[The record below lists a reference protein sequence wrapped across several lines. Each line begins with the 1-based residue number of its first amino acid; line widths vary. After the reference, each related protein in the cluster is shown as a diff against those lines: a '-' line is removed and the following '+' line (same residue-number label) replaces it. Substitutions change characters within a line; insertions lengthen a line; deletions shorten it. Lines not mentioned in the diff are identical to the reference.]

1 MDREMVQGPGQHSSV
16 IRTALIAVFMA
27 CALAGQAAWASGE
40 TDAALQAYRDG
51 NYPAAI
57 KIWRKLAANDNPD
70 AQYALGVAYL
80 KGHGIAR
87 DPRKAM
93 RWFQMAAKSGHRLAQ
108 ALVAYQAGAF
118 DTAVTLWKRG
128 AERGTTDAQYALG
141 LVLLKGQGVKSNAKQ
156 SLQWFKIAA
165 KAGNTAAMF
174 NLGGMYW
181 EGIGTTAD
189 ATMAV
194 YWWNRAAEK
203 RDPASQFNLGLAY
216 YFGRGVARNAAQA
229 TFWIQ
234 MAETNGYLGAR
245 SALGLMQRGM
255 LIGGLHLR
263 PGDDAVAGGIAALE
277 TSRHESIAISGA
289 GMTSQQ
295 PVATTKTPDDASP
308 QAKTEQAAA
317 DEPEAM
323 RQLQNKLTTANAL
336 NVELRKQLDTAAT
349 TNHALEQ
356 QRKQLNN
363 SLTTVKATNTTL
375 VEENKT
381 LSKKLAT
388 ATARGTQLRQE
399 LNIANKVTNPAL
411 VEKNETLSK
420 KLATATA
427 RGTQL
432 RQELMVAKAA
442 TQTLE
447 KQYQKLTATVAAAN
461 ATNAAL
467 VNENKALSR
476 RDSTLQQQRAQEEK
490 DEVSLNLQLEN
501 LTTAYNALEDTNK
514 AILNEKLVLTTNLKS
529 LTQQLAIQTNEKT
542 ELNQKKNE
550 LHVRITELQTRL
562 DNDRAT
568 LNEQIATLTKT
579 HQALETTNISLIE
592 KKKMLETRNDDL
604 QSLLEKSKASTAVLA
619 TQIDRL
625 KERQQEIIAS
635 EKTLTAQK
643 VLLEQ
648 TLDQQRLS
656 AELLETENISLINR
670 VQLFEKQAAAS
681 VAKANE
687 SGATKQPL
695 TQPDSQPER
704 STPSAEAIDN
714 FNNALTLMTQGRPDE
729 AIAVYEGLIK
739 AFPQFPQ
746 PYNNLASVFA
756 SLGNLERAESLL
768 RQGLELDDRYRLLR
782 KNLGS
787 LLIHRASRIYRQAID
802 GAKDKN
808 VPAKKEAIALQ
819 AFDMMSPL
827 Q

>member
-1 MDREMVQGPGQHSSV
+1 MVQGPGQHSSV

-399 LNIANKVTNPAL
+399 L
-411 VEKNETLSK
+411 
-420 KLATATA
+420 
-427 RGTQL
+427 
-432 RQELMVAKAA
+432 MVAKAA

-592 KKKMLETRNDDL
+592 KKKMLQTRNDDL
-604 QSLLEKSKASTAVLA
+604 QSLLEKSKASTAALA

>member
-356 QRKQLNN
+356 QRTQLNN

-399 LNIANKVTNPAL
+399 L
-411 VEKNETLSK
+411 
-420 KLATATA
+420 
-427 RGTQL
+427 
-432 RQELMVAKAA
+432 MVAKAA

-447 KQYQKLTATVAAAN
+447 KQL
-461 ATNAAL
+461 
-467 VNENKALSR
+467 
-476 RDSTLQQQRAQEEK
+476 
-490 DEVSLNLQLEN
+490 
-501 LTTAYNALEDTNK
+501 
-514 AILNEKLVLTTNLKS
+514 
-529 LTQQLAIQTNEKT
+529 
-542 ELNQKKNE
+542 
-550 LHVRITELQTRL
+550 
-562 DNDRAT
+562 
-568 LNEQIATLTKT
+568 
-579 HQALETTNISLIE
+579 SLIH
-592 KKKMLETRNDDL
+592 
-604 QSLLEKSKASTAVLA
+604 
-619 TQIDRL
+619 I
-625 KERQQEIIAS
+625 
-635 EKTLTAQK
+635 
-643 VLLEQ
+643 
-648 TLDQQRLS
+648 
-656 AELLETENISLINR
+656 
-670 VQLFEKQAAAS
+670 
-681 VAKANE
+681 
-687 SGATKQPL
+687 
-695 TQPDSQPER
+695 
-704 STPSAEAIDN
+704 
-714 FNNALTLMTQGRPDE
+714 
-729 AIAVYEGLIK
+729 
-739 AFPQFPQ
+739 
-746 PYNNLASVFA
+746 
-756 SLGNLERAESLL
+756 
-768 RQGLELDDRYRLLR
+768 
-782 KNLGS
+782 
-787 LLIHRASRIYRQAID
+787 
-802 GAKDKN
+802 
-808 VPAKKEAIALQ
+808 
-819 AFDMMSPL
+819 
-827 Q
+827 

>member
-1 MDREMVQGPGQHSSV
+1 
-16 IRTALIAVFMA
+16 
-27 CALAGQAAWASGE
+27 
-40 TDAALQAYRDG
+40 
-51 NYPAAI
+51 
-57 KIWRKLAANDNPD
+57 
-70 AQYALGVAYL
+70 
-80 KGHGIAR
+80 
-87 DPRKAM
+87 M

-501 LTTAYNALEDTNK
+501 LSTAYNALEDTNK

-592 KKKMLETRNDDL
+592 KKKMLQTRNDDL
-604 QSLLEKSKASTAVLA
+604 QSLLEKSKASTAALA
-619 TQIDRL
+619 TQTDRL

>member
-1 MDREMVQGPGQHSSV
+1 MVGQNQTPMV
-16 IRTALIAVFMA
+16 I
-27 CALAGQAAWASGE
+27 E
-40 TDAALQAYRDG
+40 TVDLQE
-51 NYPAAI
+51 P
-57 KIWRKLAANDNPD
+57 
-70 AQYALGVAYL
+70 
-80 KGHGIAR
+80 
-87 DPRKAM
+87 
-93 RWFQMAAKSGHRLAQ
+93 
-108 ALVAYQAGAF
+108 
-118 DTAVTLWKRG
+118 
-128 AERGTTDAQYALG
+128 
-141 LVLLKGQGVKSNAKQ
+141 
-156 SLQWFKIAA
+156 
-165 KAGNTAAMF
+165 
-174 NLGGMYW
+174 W

-216 YFGRGVARNAAQA
+216 YFGRGVARNPAQA

-317 DEPEAM
+317 DEPEAT

-363 SLTTVKATNTTL
+363 NLTTVKATNTTL

-501 LTTAYNALEDTNK
+501 LSTAYNALEDTNK

-604 QSLLEKSKASTAVLA
+604 QSLLEKSKASTAALA

>member
-1 MDREMVQGPGQHSSV
+1 MVQGPGQHSSV

-80 KGHGIAR
+80 KGHGITR
-87 DPRKAM
+87 DTRKAM
-93 RWFQMAAKSGHRLAQ
+93 RWFQMAAKSGHRLAE

-128 AERGTTDAQYALG
+128 AERGATDAQYALG

-216 YFGRGVARNAAQA
+216 YFGRGVARNPAQA

-245 SALGLMQRGM
+245 SALGLIQRGM

-289 GMTSQQ
+289 GMASQQ
-295 PVATTKTPDDASP
+295 PVATAKTPGNTPP
-308 QAKTEQAAA
+308 QAKAKQAAA
-317 DEPEAM
+317 GDPEAM
-323 RQLQNKLTTANAL
+323 RQLQKKLTTTNAL
-336 NVELRKQLDTAAT
+336 NVELRKKLGTAAT
-349 TNHALEQ
+349 TNNALEQ

-363 SLTTVKATNTTL
+363 SLTTVKANNTTL

-381 LSKKLAT
+381 LSKKLVT
-388 ATARGTQLRQE
+388 AIARDTQLRQE
-399 LNIANKVTNPAL
+399 LNIANTVTNAAL
-411 VEKNETLSK
+411 AEQNKTLSK
-420 KLATATA
+420 KLVTAIA
-427 RGTQL
+427 RDTQL

-442 TQTLE
+442 AQTFE

-476 RDSTLQQQRAQEEK
+476 RGSTLQQQRVQEEK
-490 DEVSLNLQLEN
+490 HEISLNLQLGN
-501 LTTAYNALEDTNK
+501 LTTAYAALEDTNK

-529 LTQQLAIQTNEKT
+529 LTQQLAIQANEKT

-568 LNEQIATLTKT
+568 LNKQIATLTKT
-579 HQALETTNISLIE
+579 HQALETTNITLIE

-604 QSLLEKSKASTAVLA
+604 QSLLEKSNASTAVLA

-625 KERQQEIIAS
+625 KERQREIIAS
-635 EKTLTAQK
+635 EKALTAQK

-670 VQLFEKQAAAS
+670 VQLFEKQEAAS

-687 SGATKQPL
+687 SGATKQAL

-704 STPSAEAIDN
+704 STPPAEAIDK
-714 FNNALTLMTQGRPDE
+714 FNNGLTLMTQGRPDE
-729 AIAVYEGLIK
+729 AITVYEGLIK
-739 AFPQFPQ
+739 VFPQFPQ

-768 RQGLELDDRYRLLR
+768 RQGLELDDQYRLLR

-802 GAKDKN
+802 GAKDEN
-808 VPAKKEAIALQ
+808 VPAKREPIALQ
-819 AFDMMSPL
+819 AFDMLSPL

>member
-399 LNIANKVTNPAL
+399 L
-411 VEKNETLSK
+411 
-420 KLATATA
+420 
-427 RGTQL
+427 
-432 RQELMVAKAA
+432 MVAKAA

-447 KQYQKLTATVAAAN
+447 KQNQKLTATVAAAN

-501 LTTAYNALEDTNK
+501 LSTAYNALEDTNK

-592 KKKMLETRNDDL
+592 KKKMLESRNDDL
-604 QSLLEKSKASTAVLA
+604 QGLLEKSKASTAALA

-787 LLIHRASRIYRQAID
+787 LLIHRASRIYRQAIE

>member
-1 MDREMVQGPGQHSSV
+1 M
-16 IRTALIAVFMA
+16 
-27 CALAGQAAWASGE
+27 
-40 TDAALQAYRDG
+40 
-51 NYPAAI
+51 
-57 KIWRKLAANDNPD
+57 
-70 AQYALGVAYL
+70 
-80 KGHGIAR
+80 
-87 DPRKAM
+87 
-93 RWFQMAAKSGHRLAQ
+93 
-108 ALVAYQAGAF
+108 
-118 DTAVTLWKRG
+118 
-128 AERGTTDAQYALG
+128 
-141 LVLLKGQGVKSNAKQ
+141 
-156 SLQWFKIAA
+156 
-165 KAGNTAAMF
+165 
-174 NLGGMYW
+174 
-181 EGIGTTAD
+181 
-189 ATMAV
+189 
-194 YWWNRAAEK
+194 
-203 RDPASQFNLGLAY
+203 
-216 YFGRGVARNAAQA
+216 
-229 TFWIQ
+229 
-234 MAETNGYLGAR
+234 
-245 SALGLMQRGM
+245 
-255 LIGGLHLR
+255 
-263 PGDDAVAGGIAALE
+263 
-277 TSRHESIAISGA
+277 
-289 GMTSQQ
+289 
-295 PVATTKTPDDASP
+295 
-308 QAKTEQAAA
+308 
-317 DEPEAM
+317 
-323 RQLQNKLTTANAL
+323 
-336 NVELRKQLDTAAT
+336 
-349 TNHALEQ
+349 
-356 QRKQLNN
+356 
-363 SLTTVKATNTTL
+363 
-375 VEENKT
+375 
-381 LSKKLAT
+381 
-388 ATARGTQLRQE
+388 
-399 LNIANKVTNPAL
+399 
-411 VEKNETLSK
+411 
-420 KLATATA
+420 
-427 RGTQL
+427 
-432 RQELMVAKAA
+432 
-442 TQTLE
+442 
-447 KQYQKLTATVAAAN
+447 
-461 ATNAAL
+461 
-467 VNENKALSR
+467 SR

-501 LTTAYNALEDTNK
+501 LSTAYNALEDTNK
-514 AILNEKLVLTTNLKS
+514 AILNEKLVLTANLKS

-562 DNDRAT
+562 DNDWAS
-568 LNEQIATLTKT
+568 LNKQIATLTKT

-592 KKKMLETRNDDL
+592 KQKMLETRNDDL
-604 QSLLEKSKASTAVLA
+604 QSLLEKSKASTAALA

-768 RQGLELDDRYRLLR
+768 RQGRELDDRYRLLR